1 MPTFAAIL
9 AVLDAMA
16 RGKLTLH
23 PSLEGAV
30 SFVYAPPSQI
40 YVQQSYPTQQI
51 VIEASSTCCVSFGG

>member
-1 MPTFAAIL
+1 MPTFAEL
-9 AVLDAMA
+9 LVVLDAMA

-30 SFVYAPPSQI
+30 SFVYAPPLQI
-40 YVQQSYPTQQI
+40 PQSHPTQQI